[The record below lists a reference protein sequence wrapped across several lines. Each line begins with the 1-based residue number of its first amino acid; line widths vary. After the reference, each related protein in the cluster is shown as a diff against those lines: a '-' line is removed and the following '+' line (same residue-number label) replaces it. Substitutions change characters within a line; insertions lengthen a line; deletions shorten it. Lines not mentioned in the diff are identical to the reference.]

1 MNMSGARKIFEVI
14 SVDSAARPGDGRGK
28 IVPGGG
34 EKRLFSVAL
43 WIRKHLRKGRARAFS
58 GCWSGPVLPC
68 HDGPAIK
75 VSTLDGEI
83 PERRPRMRFRRHLAA
98 GALTVGCLGGMTV
111 GAAEAG
117 AEEPVAAPGCTALA
131 PDAPVLIP
139 GDDITDGLGSIPL
152 LGPVLQPVTETV
164 TTVVDSA
171 CGLLVPTVQPEAPVP
186 GEQQPPA
193 SPSTTPPSSSPS
205 ANSAGT
211 PSGGRLTAQESSGG
225 GATARFGFAD
235 PLPFGPALNFGA
247 PGAPPQAVAAG
258 KTDVVS
264 TQRPTGTAEALPV
277 TRDELSQPVL
287 LATLALTLVSAQLV
301 RTWVRRMRGEVFNVA
316 TGPANT

>member
-1 MNMSGARKIFEVI
+1 
-14 SVDSAARPGDGRGK
+14 
-28 IVPGGG
+28 
-34 EKRLFSVAL
+34 
-43 WIRKHLRKGRARAFS
+43 
-58 GCWSGPVLPC
+58 
-68 HDGPAIK
+68 
-75 VSTLDGEI
+75 
-83 PERRPRMRFRRHLAA
+83 MRFRRHLAA
-98 GALTVGCLGGMTV
+98 GALTVGCLGGMIV

-117 AEEPVAAPGCTALA
+117 AEEPVAAPGCTAPA
-131 PDAPVLIP
+131 PDASPLP
-139 GDDITDGLGSIPL
+139 GVDLADGLASIPL
-152 LGPVLQPVTETV
+152 LGPVLQPLTETV
-164 TTVVDSA
+164 TGVVGST
-171 CGLLVPTVQPEAPVP
+171 CEILVPPVHPEAPGT

-193 SPSTTPPSSSPS
+193 TPSATPPSSSPS

-277 TRDELSQPVL
+277 ARDELSQPVL

-316 TGPANT
+316 IGPANT